1 MTPLATQLSQKVF
14 KQIHTNNL
22 IYNTCW
28 EDPRCDRELLE
39 LKPDSRLVMITSAG
53 CNALDYSLDNP
64 AEINCIDMNPRQNA
78 LLELKLSTFKNG
90 QHDDLFALFGD
101 GAHRSAISLYK
112 DALRD
117 TLPDFAQTYWDSKIN
132 YFVGKGVRKSFYYHG
147 TSGLVAWLFNKYSKI
162 QKSNRKQIEKL
173 INAQSLDEQQE
184 IYYSVEKKVLNNA
197 MKWTLNRHIV
207 MCLLGV
213 PESQQKLLGT
223 EGVAGFV
230 QSCLRNV
237 FTQLP
242 MEDNYFWRL
251 YIEGKYSEAC
261 CPNYLKPQNFD
272 IIKQQTQ
279 KIKTH
284 NTTIS
289 DFLVHNP
296 APYSHYVLL
305 DHQDW
310 LAQHNRP
317 ALEEEWR
324 LILQNSRSG
333 TRILMRSAAR
343 EINFFPK
350 TVLQNISFEQE
361 KTVKTH
367 SLDRVGTYGSVYL
380 GIVK

>member
-1 MTPLATQLSQKVF
+1 MTPIATQFSQKVF

-64 AEINCIDMNPRQNA
+64 AEINCIDINPRQNA
-78 LLELKLSTFKNG
+78 LLELKLSTFKNR

-101 GAHRSAISLYK
+101 GAHRSAVALYK
-112 DALRD
+112 DALRE

-147 TSGLVAWLFNKYSKI
+147 TSGLVAWLFSKYSKI

-223 EGVAGFV
+223 EGVAGFI

-242 MEDNYFWRL
+242 MDDNYFWRL

-310 LAQHNRP
+310 LAQHNLP

-343 EINFFPK
+343 EIDFFPE

-367 SLDRVGTYGSVYL
+367 LLDRVGTYGSVYL

>member
-1 MTPLATQLSQKVF
+1 MTSITTQLSQKVF
-14 KQIHTNNL
+14 KNIHTNNL

-39 LKPDSRLVMITSAG
+39 LRPDSRLVMITSAG

-64 AEINCIDMNPRQNA
+64 AEIHCVDMNPRQNA

-90 QHDDLFALFGD
+90 QYDDLFALFGD
-101 GAHRSAISLYK
+101 GAHRSATALYK
-112 DALRD
+112 DALRH
-117 TLPDFAQTYWDSKIN
+117 TLPDFAQNYWDSKIN
-132 YFVGKGVRKSFYYHG
+132 YFVGKGIRKTFYYHG
-147 TSGLVAWLFNKYSKI
+147 TSGLFAWLFNKYSKI

-173 INAQSLDEQQE
+173 INAQTLDEQQE
-184 IYYSVEKKVLNNA
+184 IYNAVEKKILNNI

-223 EGVAGFV
+223 EGVAGFI

-251 YIEGKYSEAC
+251 YIDGKYSQTC
-261 CPNYLKPQNFD
+261 CPNYLKPDNFD
-272 IIKQQTQ
+272 IIKQQTH
-279 KIKTH
+279 KITTH

-289 DFLVHNP
+289 DFLKRNP

-324 LILQNSRSG
+324 LILQNSRPG

-343 EINFFPK
+343 EIDFFPE
-350 TVLQNISFEQE
+350 TVLNNIIFEKE

-367 SLDRVGTYGSVYL
+367 SVDRVGTYGSVYL